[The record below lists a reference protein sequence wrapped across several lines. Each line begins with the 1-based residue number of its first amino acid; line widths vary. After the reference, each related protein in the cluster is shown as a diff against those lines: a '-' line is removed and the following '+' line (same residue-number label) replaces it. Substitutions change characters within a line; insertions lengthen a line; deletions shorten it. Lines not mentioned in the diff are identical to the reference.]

1 MGDDLTLLTLAGKQ
15 KVELVGLTEFGDT
28 DSIDTDGTVSI
39 SEDEAFDWLN
49 SGQQEYESYYLRG
62 SGNPDDLVAAAGT
75 VVPDG
80 FEVQTG
86 DEFRD
91 DQRESAGAF
100 AQTLKKGL
108 AAFAILA
115 LLVGGF
121 VIFNTFSVIV
131 AQRLRELAVLAA
143 IGATPRQLKR
153 SLRLEGLVLGVLGSV
168 LGVAA
173 GYLLALLL
181 SAVLKATGNSLPG
194 GLSFGAINIV
204 SGILLGTIITVL
216 SVMIP
221 ARRAARTEPIEAMR
235 DAAVESAHSAALGR
249 SSAWSWPSSVCS
261 ACSSVEGWPRSE

>member
-1 MGDDLTLLTLAGKQ
+1 M
-15 KVELVGLTEFGDT
+15 
-28 DSIDTDGTVSI
+28 
-39 SEDEAFDWLN
+39 
-49 SGQQEYESYYLRG
+49 
-62 SGNPDDLVAAAGT
+62 
-75 VVPDG
+75 PDG

-108 AAFAILA
+108 QAFAILA

-173 GYLLALLL
+173 GYLLTLLL

-194 GLSFGAINIV
+194 GLSFGAV
-204 SGILLGTIITVL
+204 QHH
-216 SVMIP
+216 
-221 ARRAARTEPIEAMR
+221 RRASC
-235 DAAVESAHSAALGR
+235 SAR
-249 SSAWSWPSSVCS
+249 SSPSC
-261 ACSSVEGWPRSE
+261 RS